1 MTVFVNVLNSSKKF
15 LTNTVNHFKGK
26 KKKNAFS
33 KEFIV
38 NYYIIVISKLFVM
51 ITRLSK
57 IIILL
62 ISRD

>member
-26 KKKNAFS
+26 KKKFS